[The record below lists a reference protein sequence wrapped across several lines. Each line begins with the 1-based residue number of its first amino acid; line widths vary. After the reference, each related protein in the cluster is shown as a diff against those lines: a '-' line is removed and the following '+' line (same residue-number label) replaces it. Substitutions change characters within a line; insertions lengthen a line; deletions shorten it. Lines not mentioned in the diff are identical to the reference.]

1 MLTIRPPE
9 YLLLSPALHP
19 ALKSLGPDYLTEL
32 GKPRFLF
39 APHPTDEHPQ
49 YDGGEMT
56 YGEAVITLAYIR
68 EHWSNLF
75 ELLDVDLLVGDLHQV
90 MITLRRR

>member
-1 MLTIRPPE
+1 
-9 YLLLSPALHP
+9 
-19 ALKSLGPDYLTEL
+19 
-32 GKPRFLF
+32 
-39 APHPTDEHPQ
+39 
-49 YDGGEMT
+49 MT

-75 ELLDVDLLVGDLHQV
+75 ELIEVDLLVGDLHQV